1 MPPNKAFSHDLETQP
16 EILYNRMRYKKNLLR
31 KKMEAIF
38 RAKKMKAVHSN
49 WMSQKKKEQRIN
61 NNIFNYC

>member
-16 EILYNRMRYKKNLLR
+16 EILYNRMRSKKNLLKKKWKQFSGPR
-31 KKMEAIF
+31 KWKQCTVIGW
-38 RAKKMKAVHSN
+38 AK
-49 WMSQKKKEQRIN
+49 KKKEQRIN